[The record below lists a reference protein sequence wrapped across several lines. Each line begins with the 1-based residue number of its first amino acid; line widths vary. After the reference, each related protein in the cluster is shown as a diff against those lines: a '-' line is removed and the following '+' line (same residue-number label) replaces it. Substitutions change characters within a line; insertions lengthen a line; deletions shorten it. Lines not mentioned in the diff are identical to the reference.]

1 MTHARRTTA
10 DPAAPTG
17 QRGRAVVHPAT
28 RVPTRTR
35 VAALVG
41 GLALVALTACSG
53 SDSTDTAAPGASTSP
68 SASPSASAPTETA
81 RPTPAPSSVGPTP
94 TPGPSVVAKVKR
106 PGAPATP
113 TVSAAPAAFDK
124 AVAYPD
130 GLRLTVGKVTSGV
143 ESGQGLGAFAGREFA
158 VFEVRLENRTSKA
171 LDLQAVVVTAT
182 YGAKNLVAERVYADD
197 VDAKDFGGT
206 LAAGKTAGARY
217 AFAVPKASLNRTRL
231 VVDFDGVHTSA
242 EFRGDAR
249 AAG

>member
-1 MTHARRTTA
+1 MTHARRT
-10 DPAAPTG
+10 AAVPHAPSG
-17 QRGRAVVHPAT
+17 PRGRAVVPPAT
-28 RVPTRTR
+28 RVPARTR

-53 SDSTDTAAPGASTSP
+53 SDSTETAAPSASATT
-68 SASPSASAPTETA
+68 SPSASAPTETA
-81 RPTPAPSSVGPTP
+81 RPTPSPTAVGPTP
-94 TPGPSVVAKVKR
+94 TAAPSVIAKVKR
-106 PGAPATP
+106 SGAPATP
-113 TVSAAPAAFDK
+113 TVSAAPAAFDA

-130 GLRLTVGKVTSGV
+130 GVRLTVGKVTSGV
-143 ESGQGLGAFAGREFA
+143 ESGQGPGAFAGREFA
-158 VFEVRLENRTSKA
+158 VFEVRLENKTGKA
-171 LDLQAVVVTAT
+171 IDLQQVVVTAT

-197 VDAKDFGGT
+197 VDARDFGGT

-217 AFAVPKASLNRTRL
+217 AFAVPKASLTKSRL